1 MTSFFI
7 ICIIFSRSTITLWSI
22 VTILHDH
29 GNCIDIAEGS
39 VILYYSFL
47 PAWSYEHVYWFHCC
61 RTVLTFCFS
70 WGLLFYPTLGNMTF
84 CKNRMTFEIVSL
96 PCLLLCYLSMQ
107 LHSHFV
113 CVVQVSCN
121 LPMPFCCLPEHSL
134 GTDSSSN
141 KGMQLFST
149 LLTKQYALW
158 NAVQCVACL
167 LLHCV
172 YKIWVKSCC
181 A

>member
-39 VILYYSFL
+39 VIIYYSFL

-121 LPMPFCCLPEHSL
+121 LPMPFIVCLNTHWELIHHQ
-134 GTDSSSN
+134 T
-141 KGMQLFST
+141 KGCSFS
-149 LLTKQYALW
+149 AL
-158 NAVQCVACL
+158 C
-167 LLHCV
+167 
-172 YKIWVKSCC
+172 
-181 A
+181 